1 MNNAEKVL
9 ADVGVLEKFELE
21 YPVRLADGR
30 DVKVVHLRRPKVREL
45 KQAQRQSDDPAEQ
58 QFVLMSLMSQEKLTP
73 EDFDDLDLADYM
85 KMNRFF
91 RRIMGDD
98 LAAAGNSGTAGQ
110 VVPVSA
116 Q

>member
-1 MNNAEKVL
+1 MT
-9 ADVGVLEKFELE
+9 DVGVLEKFDLDF
-21 YPVRLADGR
+21 PVQLADGR
-30 DVKVVHLRRPKVREL
+30 KLTAVHLRRPKVREL
-45 KQAQRQSDDPAEQ
+45 KQAQRQSADPAEQ

-73 EDFDDLDLADYM
+73 EDFDDIDLSDFM

-98 LAAAGNSGTAGQ
+98 LAAAGNSGTAGP

-116 Q
+116 K